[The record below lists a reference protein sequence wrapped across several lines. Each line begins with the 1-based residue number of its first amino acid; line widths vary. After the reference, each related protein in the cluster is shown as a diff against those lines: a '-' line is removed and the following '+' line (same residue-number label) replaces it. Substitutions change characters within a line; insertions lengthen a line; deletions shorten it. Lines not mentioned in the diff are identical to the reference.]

1 MTSLKKPSPLDF
13 KTQYGLALDDTD
25 DAIIVDL
32 FAGGGGASTGLEM
45 GLGRKVD
52 LAINHN
58 PAAISM
64 HEANHPHAEHLP
76 TDVWGIDPIA
86 STKDKTVGWLHASPD
101 CRHHSQAAG
110 GQPRK
115 KEIRDLSWVVVK
127 WAGKLQKLGRGPW
140 VISLENVK
148 QILQWGPLIAKRDK
162 ATGRVVRLDGTV
174 AQPGERVPRHEQFLV
189 PDPKRKGRTWR
200 QFLHALRGFG
210 YQVDYWVERNC
221 DYGDPTTR
229 QRLYLVATDGGFE
242 PVAAEKTHAAKPSK
256 GLKPYRTAAECID
269 WSDLGQSIRNRK
281 RPLAEATMRRI
292 AKGIE
297 KEVLQRA
304 KPFIVPIANWS
315 REAVHPVDQPLNTIT
330 AWPKGGA
337 FSVATPTL
345 IQVGYG
351 ERDGQA
357 PRVLELDE
365 PLGTVVA
372 GGIKHAVAAAHLVKF
387 RFDATGAPVD
397 QPMPTITS
405 GGECKRPAGA
415 AHALGL
421 ASAVLVGAAHG
432 DGKPDGVKRWGKG
445 FRSVEEPLPTV
456 TASGSGGHA
465 IATAFLAQMNGGYNT
480 TFSRPADAPMSTIT
494 NSGSQQQ
501 LATAHLVTL
510 RKGSHG
516 APVDGPLGTQ
526 TGTDHHGLVAAHLLH
541 LRGNCDA
548 RAADEPLHTVSAGG
562 THHGLVTA
570 EMVASSL
577 TPEQLDGALWV
588 SSFLMR
594 YHSTGGQWAKLD
606 DPLTTITTKD
616 RLALVTVWIS
626 GSPYVIVDIRLR
638 MLKPRELYRA
648 QGFPDSYIIERGHN
662 GQRFTLSQQVHMC
675 GNSVSPN
682 TMAAYARANDPWKRR
697 LRPSPQQV
705 AA

>member
-1 MTSLKKPSPLDF
+1 MSAALKKQVFEF

-76 TDVWGIDPIA
+76 TDVWGIDPIEA
-86 STKDKTVGWLHASPD
+86 TKGATVGWLHASPD

-115 KEIRDLSWVVVK
+115 KEIRDLSWVVIK
-127 WAGKLQKLGRGPW
+127 WAGKLHKLGRGPW

-162 ATGRVVRLDGTV
+162 STGRVVRLDGTV
-174 AQPGERVPRHEQFLV
+174 AGPGERVPRHEQFLV

-200 QFLHALRGFG
+200 QFLRALEGFG
-210 YQVDYWVERNC
+210 YHVDYWVERNC

-242 PVAAEKTHAAKPSK
+242 PVAAEKTHAAKPGK

-281 RPLAEATMRRI
+281 KPLAEATMRRI

-526 TGTDHHGLVAAHLLH
+526 TGTDHHGLV
-541 LRGNCDA
+541 
-548 RAADEPLHTVSAGG
+548 SAL
-562 THHGLVTA
+562 LVTNTTGHSSTPA
-570 EMVASSL
+570 DQPTPTVATGGHHMLVTPEMIAGSL
-577 TPEQLDGALWV
+577 TPEQLDGAVWV
-588 SSFLMR
+588 AAFLMK
-594 YHSTGGQWAKLD
+594 YHGMGENIRPLDEPVSTV
-606 DPLTTITTKD
+606 TTKD

-648 QGFPDSYIIERGHN
+648 QGFPDSYIIEWGHN

>member
-86 STKDKTVGWLHASPD
+86 STKGKTVGWLHASPD

-242 PVAAEKTHAAKPSK
+242 PVAAEKTHAAKSGK
-256 GLKPYRTAAECID
+256 GMKPYRTAAECID

-281 RPLAEATMRRI
+281 KPLAEATMRRI

-345 IQVGYG
+345 IQV
-351 ERDGQA
+351 
-357 PRVLELDE
+357 
-365 PLGTVVA
+365 
-372 GGIKHAVAAAHLVKF
+372 
-387 RFDATGAPVD
+387 
-397 QPMPTITS
+397 
-405 GGECKRPAGA
+405 
-415 AHALGL
+415 
-421 ASAVLVGAAHG
+421 
-432 DGKPDGVKRWGKG
+432 
-445 FRSVEEPLPTV
+445 
-456 TASGSGGHA
+456 
-465 IATAFLAQMNGGYNT
+465 
-480 TFSRPADAPMSTIT
+480 
-494 NSGSQQQ
+494 
-501 LATAHLVTL
+501 
-510 RKGSHG
+510 
-516 APVDGPLGTQ
+516 
-526 TGTDHHGLVAAHLLH
+526 
-541 LRGNCDA
+541 
-548 RAADEPLHTVSAGG
+548 
-562 THHGLVTA
+562 
-570 EMVASSL
+570 
-577 TPEQLDGALWV
+577 
-588 SSFLMR
+588 
-594 YHSTGGQWAKLD
+594 
-606 DPLTTITTKD
+606 
-616 RLALVTVWIS
+616 
-626 GSPYVIVDIRLR
+626 
-638 MLKPRELYRA
+638 
-648 QGFPDSYIIERGHN
+648 
-662 GQRFTLSQQVHMC
+662 
-675 GNSVSPN
+675 
-682 TMAAYARANDPWKRR
+682 
-697 LRPSPQQV
+697 
-705 AA
+705 

>member
-64 HEANHPHAEHLP
+64 HMANHPHAEHYQ
-76 TDVWGIDPIA
+76 TDVWGVDPLE
-86 STKDKTVGWLHASPD
+86 STGGKIVAWLHASPD

-115 KEIRDLSWVVVK
+115 KEIRDLSWVVPK
-127 WAGKLQKLGRGPW
+127 WAGKLRRHGKGPW

-162 ATGRVVRLDGTV
+162 ATGRVVKLDGTV
-174 AQPGERVPRHEQFLV
+174 AQPGERVPRDEQFLV
-189 PDPKRKGRTWR
+189 PDTGALTGSSARRWKRRCKFARHGQPKGRSWAH
-200 QFLHALRGFG
+200 FCEVLRGLG
-210 YQVDYWVERNC
+210 YTLEYWIERNC
-221 DYGDPTTR
+221 DYGDPTSR
-229 QRLYLVATDGGFE
+229 QRLYMVAVADGYE
-242 PVAAEKTHAAKPSK
+242 PAAPVKTHAATPAK
-256 GLKPYRTAAECID
+256 GMKPYRTAAECID

-304 KPFIVPIANWS
+304 QPFIVPIANWS
-315 REAVHPVDQPLNTIT
+315 REAVHPVDQPLNTVT

-351 ERDGQA
+351 ERNGQA

-421 ASAVLVGAAHG
+421 ASAVLVGAG
-432 DGKPDGVKRWGKG
+432 GPSYSGKPA
-445 FRSVEEPLPTV
+445 SVDPPLGTV
-456 TASGSGGHA
+456 VTENHRA

-480 TFSRPADAPMSTIT
+480 TFSRPADAPMSTVT

-501 LATAHLVTL
+501 LVT
-510 RKGSHG
+510 
-516 APVDGPLGTQ
+516 
-526 TGTDHHGLVAAHLLH
+526 AHLLH

-562 THHGLVTA
+562 QHHGLLTA

-577 TPEQLDGALWV
+577 TPEQLEGAIWV
-588 SSFLMR
+588 AAFLMK
-594 YHSTGGQWAKLD
+594 YHGTGENILALDQPLSTV
-606 DPLTTITTKD
+606 TTKD

-697 LRPSPQQV
+697 LRPTPQQAV

>member
-13 KTQYGLALDDTD
+13 KTQYGLALDAAD

-86 STKDKTVGWLHASPD
+86 STKGKTVGWLHASPD

-162 ATGRVVRLDGTV
+162 STGRVVRLDGTV
-174 AQPGERVPRHEQFLV
+174 AEPGERVPRHEQFLV

-200 QFLHALRGFG
+200 QFLRALEGFG
-210 YQVDYWVERNC
+210 YHIDYWVERNC

-229 QRLYLVATDGGFE
+229 QRLYLVAIDGGFE

-315 REAVHPVDQPLNTIT
+315 REAVHPVDQPLNTVT

-526 TGTDHHGLVAAHLLH
+526 TGTDHHGLV
-541 LRGNCDA
+541 
-548 RAADEPLHTVSAGG
+548 SAL
-562 THHGLVTA
+562 LVTNTTGHSSTPA
-570 EMVASSL
+570 DQPTPTVATGGHHMLVTPEMIAGSL
-577 TPEQLDGALWV
+577 TPEQLDGAVWV
-588 SSFLMR
+588 AAFLMK
-594 YHSTGGQWAKLD
+594 YHGMGENIRPLDEPVSTV
-606 DPLTTITTKD
+606 TTKD

-648 QGFPDSYIIERGHN
+648 QGFPDSYIIEWGHN

>member
-13 KTQYGLALDDTD
+13 KTQYGLALDAAD

-76 TDVWGIDPIA
+76 TDVWGIDPIEA
-86 STKDKTVGWLHASPD
+86 TKGATVGWLHASPD

-162 ATGRVVRLDGTV
+162 STGRVVRLDGTV
-174 AQPGERVPRHEQFLV
+174 AGPGERVPRHEQFLV

-200 QFLHALRGFG
+200 QFLRALEGFG
-210 YQVDYWVERNC
+210 YHVDYWVERNC

-229 QRLYLVATDGGFE
+229 QRLYLVATDGGFA
-242 PVAAEKTHAAKPSK
+242 PVAAEKTHAAKPGK

-281 RPLAEATMRRI
+281 KPLAEATMRRI

-297 KEVLQRA
+297 KEVFQRA

-387 RFDATGAPVD
+387 RFDAAGVPVD
-397 QPMPTITS
+397 EPMPTITS

-421 ASAVLVGAAHG
+421 ASAVLVGAG
-432 DGKPDGVKRWGKG
+432 
-445 FRSVEEPLPTV
+445 
-456 TASGSGGHA
+456 
-465 IATAFLAQMNGGYNT
+465 GGYT
-480 TFSRPADAPMSTIT
+480 TNIDEAETLTRARAVRQYECRETDLPWPVDYVRARVEYGVDHQDLELSRTQA
-494 NSGSQQQ
+494 
-501 LATAHLVTL
+501 LATAPADDRIYVAYDRDWDGNCLVWVPEAAGRTSNL
-510 RKGSHG
+510 AAARTWPLDHAGILTARG
-516 APVDGPLGTQ
+516 LAPWPKSYIDQHARPVA
-526 TGTDHHGLVAAHLLH
+526 VAASLNHKRV
-541 LRGNCDA
+541 LR
-548 RAADEPLHTVSAGG
+548 LF
-562 THHGLVTA
+562 GLK
-570 EMVASSL
+570 L
-577 TPEQLDGALWV
+577 PKPEHQ
-588 SSFLMR
+588 
-594 YHSTGGQWAKLD
+594 
-606 DPLTTITTKD
+606 
-616 RLALVTVWIS
+616 
-626 GSPYVIVDIRLR
+626 
-638 MLKPRELYRA
+638 
-648 QGFPDSYIIERGHN
+648 
-662 GQRFTLSQQVHMC
+662 GQRRLSYSTRLNCSGC
-675 GNSVSPN
+675 GRFITEHQRFDDCPN
-682 TMAAYARANDPWKRR
+682 CGARNAP
-697 LRPSPQQV
+697 
-705 AA
+705 

>member
-1 MTSLKKPSPLDF
+1 MTALKKPALMDF
-13 KTQYGLALDDTD
+13 KTQYGLALDEAD

-45 GLGRKVD
+45 GLGRQVA

-64 HEANHPHAEHLP
+64 HTANHPHAVHYQ
-76 TDVWGIDPIA
+76 TDVWGVDPLEA
-86 STKDKTVGWLHASPD
+86 TDGKLVAWLHASPD

-115 KEIRDLSWVVVK
+115 KEIRDLSWVVIK
-127 WAGKLQKLGRGPW
+127 WVGKLRRKRKGPW
-140 VISLENVK
+140 VLSLENVK
-148 QILQWGPLIAKRDK
+148 QILQWGPLVAKRDT
-162 ATGRVVRLDGTV
+162 ATGRVVKLDGTV
-174 AQPGERVPRHEQFLV
+174 AAPGEQVPRGEQFLV
-189 PDPKRKGRTWR
+189 PDTGAITGSAARRRKRRAKFQRHGQPKGRSWAH
-200 QFLHALRGFG
+200 FCDMLRGLG
-210 YQVDYWVERNC
+210 YQVEHWVERNC
-221 DYGDPTTR
+221 DYGDPTSR
-229 QRLYLVATDGGFE
+229 QRLYMVAVADGYE
-242 PVAAEKTHAAKPSK
+242 PVAPTKTHAAKPSK

-304 KPFIVPIANWS
+304 QPFIVPIANWS
-315 REAVHPVDQPLNTIT
+315 REAVHPVDQPLNTVT

-357 PRVLELDE
+357 PRVPGIDK

-387 RFDATGAPVD
+387 RFDATGSPVD
-397 QPMPTITS
+397 EPMPTITS

-421 ASAVLVGAAHG
+421 ASAVLVGAG
-432 DGKPDGVKRWGKG
+432 GPSYSGKPA
-445 FRSVEEPLPTV
+445 SVDQPLGTV
-456 TASGSGGHA
+456 VAENHRA

-480 TFSRPADAPMSTIT
+480 THSKPADAPMSTIT

-501 LATAHLVTL
+501 LVTA
-510 RKGSHG
+510 S
-516 APVDGPLGTQ
+516 
-526 TGTDHHGLVAAHLLH
+526 LLH

-562 THHGLVTA
+562 THHGLITA

-577 TPEQLDGALWV
+577 TPEQLEGATWV
-588 SSFLMR
+588 AAFLMK
-594 YHSTGGQWAKLD
+594 YHGTGENILPLDKPVSTV
-606 DPLTTITTKD
+606 TTKD

-648 QGFPDSYIIERGHN
+648 QGFPDSYIIDRGHDGREFN
-662 GQRFTLSQQVHMC
+662 LSEQVHMC
-675 GNSVSPN
+675 GNSVSPG
-682 TMAAYARANDPWKRR
+682 TMAAIARANDPWRAR
-697 LRPSPQQV
+697 QRQAV

>member
-1 MTSLKKPSPLDF
+1 MTSLKKPAPIDF
-13 KTQYGLALDDTD
+13 KTQYGLALDEAD

-45 GLGRKVD
+45 GLGRQVA

-64 HEANHPHAEHLP
+64 HEANHPHAIHKP
-76 TDVWGIDPIA
+76 TDIWGVDPIE
-86 STKDKTVGWLHASPD
+86 STQGRPVGWLHASPD

-115 KEIRDLSWVVVK
+115 KEIRDLSWVVAK
-127 WAGKLQKLGRGPW
+127 WAGKLQKAGQGPW

-148 QILQWGPLIAKRDK
+148 QILQWGPLVAKRDK
-162 ATGRVVRLDGTV
+162 ATGRVVKIDNTV
-174 AQPGERVPRHEQFLV
+174 AAAGEHVPRHEQFLV

-200 QFLHALRGFG
+200 QFVQTLRGFG
-210 YQVDYWVERNC
+210 YHVEYWIERNC
-221 DYGDPTTR
+221 DFGDPTSR
-229 QRLYLVATDGGFE
+229 QRLYMVATAGDVS
-242 PVAAEKTHAAKPSK
+242 PVAPAKTHAAKPAK
-256 GLKPYRTAAECID
+256 GQKPHRTAAECID
-269 WSDLGQSIRNRK
+269 WSDLGQSIRHRK

-304 KPFIVPIANWS
+304 QPFIVPLTHQGADRLHS
-315 REAVHPVDQPLNTIT
+315 LAEPFRTIT
-330 AWPKGGA
+330 AAHRGELA
-337 FSVATPTL
+337 LASPTL

-351 ERDGQA
+351 ERDGQQ
-357 PRVLELDE
+357 PRVPGLDK

-372 GGIKHAVAAAHLVKF
+372 GGGKHA
-387 RFDATGAPVD
+387 
-397 QPMPTITS
+397 
-405 GGECKRPAGA
+405 
-415 AHALGL
+415 L
-421 ASAVLVGAAHG
+421 ASAVLVGAG
-432 DGKPDGVKRWGKG
+432 GPSYGGKPVAVDQ
-445 FRSVEEPLPTV
+445 PLGTV
-456 TASGSGGHA
+456 VGENHRAV
-465 IATAFLAQMNGGYNT
+465 ATAFLAQANGGYNT
-480 TFSRPADAPMSTIT
+480 THSRPADAPISTIT
-494 NSGSQQQ
+494 NKGSQQQ
-501 LATAHLVTL
+501 LVTANLVTL
-510 RKGSHG
+510 RKGSNG

-526 TGTDHHGLVAAHLLH
+526 TGADHHGLVAAHLLH

-548 RAADEPLHTVSAGG
+548 RAADEPLHTISAGG
-562 THHGLVTA
+562 QHHGLLSALLVTNTTGHSSTPA
-570 EMVASSL
+570 DQPVPTVATGGHHMLVTPEMIAGSL

-588 SSFLMR
+588 SAFLMR
-594 YHSTGGQWAKLD
+594 YHSTGGQWAALD

-648 QGFPDSYIIERGHN
+648 QGFPDSYIIDRGHD
-662 GQRFTLSQQVHMC
+662 GRRFTLSEQVHMC
-675 GNSVSPN
+675 GNSVSPG
-682 TMAAYARANDPWKRR
+682 TMAAIARANDPWR
-697 LRPSPQQV
+697 LRPLHAR

>member
-13 KTQYGLALDDTD
+13 KTQYGLALDAAD

-86 STKDKTVGWLHASPD
+86 STKGKTVGWLHASPD

-242 PVAAEKTHAAKPSK
+242 PVAAEKTHAAKPGK

-281 RPLAEATMRRI
+281 KPLAEATMRRI

-315 REAVHPVDQPLNTIT
+315 REAVHPVDQPLNTVT

-526 TGTDHHGLVAAHLLH
+526 TGTDHHGLV
-541 LRGNCDA
+541 
-548 RAADEPLHTVSAGG
+548 SAL
-562 THHGLVTA
+562 LVTNTTGHSSTPA
-570 EMVASSL
+570 DQPAPTVATGGHHMLVTPEMIAGSL
-577 TPEQLDGALWV
+577 TPEQLDGAVWV
-588 SSFLMR
+588 AAFLMK
-594 YHSTGGQWAKLD
+594 YHGMGENIRPLDEPVSTV
-606 DPLTTITTKD
+606 TTKD

>member
-1 MTSLKKPSPLDF
+1 MTSMKKPAPLDF
-13 KTQYGLALDDTD
+13 KTQFGLALDESD

-32 FAGGGGASTGLEM
+32 FAGGGGASTGLEI
-45 GLGRKVD
+45 GLGRQVA

-64 HEANHPHAEHLP
+64 HMANHPHAAHYQ
-76 TDVWGIDPIA
+76 TDVWGVDPLE
-86 STKDKTVGWLHASPD
+86 STSGKTVAWLHASPD

-115 KEIRDLSWVVVK
+115 KEIRDLSWVVIK
-127 WAGKLQKLGRGPW
+127 WAGKLRRASKGPW

-148 QILQWGPLIAKRDK
+148 QILQWGPLVAKRDK
-162 ATGRVVRLDGTV
+162 ETGRVVKLDGTV
-174 AQPGERVPRHEQFLV
+174 AAPGEQVPRGEQFLI
-189 PDPKRKGRTWR
+189 PDSGAITGSAARRRKRRTKFLRHGQPKGRSWEHFR
-200 QFLHALRGFG
+200 QMLIGLG
-210 YQVDYWVERNC
+210 YQVEHWVERNC
-221 DYGDPTTR
+221 DYGDPTSR
-229 QRLYLVATDGGFE
+229 QRLYMVATADDFE
-242 PVAAEKTHAAKPSK
+242 AVAPVKTHAAKPAK

-269 WSDLGQSIRNRK
+269 WRDLGNSIRGRK

-304 KPFIVPIANWS
+304 QPFIVPIANWS
-315 REAVHPVDQPLNTIT
+315 REAIHPEDKPLNTVT
-330 AWPKGGA
+330 AWPKGGTFA
-337 FSVATPTL
+337 LGSPTL

-351 ERDGQA
+351 EREGQA
-357 PRVLELDE
+357 PRVPGVDK

-372 GGIKHAVAAAHLVKF
+372 GGIKHAVA
-387 RFDATGAPVD
+387 
-397 QPMPTITS
+397 
-405 GGECKRPAGA
+405 
-415 AHALGL
+415 
-421 ASAVLVGAAHG
+421 SAVLVGAG
-432 DGKPDGVKRWGKG
+432 GPNYSGKPVPVDQ
-445 FRSVEEPLPTV
+445 PLGTV
-456 TASGSGGHA
+456 MTENHRA
-465 IATAFLAQMNGGYNT
+465 IASAFMVQANGGYNT
-480 TFSRPADAPMSTIT
+480 THCRAMETPMSTIT
-494 NSGSQQQ
+494 NKGSQQQ

-516 APVDGPLGTQ
+516 GPVDAPLGTQ
-526 TGTDHHGLVAAHLLH
+526 TGNDHHGLVAAHLLH

-548 RAADEPLHTVSAGG
+548 RPAGEPLQTISAGG
-562 THHGLVTA
+562 QHHGVVSA
-570 EMVASSL
+570 EMVGASL

-588 SSFLMR
+588 SAFLMR
-594 YHSTGGQWAKLD
+594 YHSTGGQWAALG

-648 QGFPDSYIIERGHN
+648 QGFPDSYIIDRGHDGREFN
-662 GQRFTLSQQVHMC
+662 LSEQVHMC
-675 GNSVSPN
+675 GNSVSPG
-682 TMAAYARANDPWKRR
+682 TMAAIARANDPWKLRR
-697 LRPSPQQV
+697 KAEM

>member
-13 KTQYGLALDDTD
+13 KTQYGLALDAAD

-86 STKDKTVGWLHASPD
+86 STKGKTVGWLHASPD

-281 RPLAEATMRRI
+281 KPLAEATMRRI

-526 TGTDHHGLVAAHLLH
+526 TGTDHHGLV
-541 LRGNCDA
+541 
-548 RAADEPLHTVSAGG
+548 SAL
-562 THHGLVTA
+562 LVTNTTGHSSTPA
-570 EMVASSL
+570 DQPTPTVATGGHHMLVTPEMIAGSL
-577 TPEQLDGALWV
+577 TPEQLDGAVWV
-588 SSFLMR
+588 AAFLMK
-594 YHSTGGQWAKLD
+594 YHGMGENIRPLDEPVSTV
-606 DPLTTITTKD
+606 TTKD

-648 QGFPDSYIIERGHN
+648 QGFPDSYIIEWGHN

>member
-45 GLGRKVD
+45 GLGRQVA

-76 TDVWGIDPIA
+76 TDVWGIDPIEA
-86 STKDKTVGWLHASPD
+86 TKGATVGWLHASPD

-110 GQPRK
+110 SQPRK

-127 WAGKLQKLGRGPW
+127 WAGKLHKLGRGPW

-200 QFLHALRGFG
+200 QFVQTLRGFG

-281 RPLAEATMRRI
+281 KPLAEATMRRI

-526 TGTDHHGLVAAHLLH
+526 TGTDHHGLV
-541 LRGNCDA
+541 
-548 RAADEPLHTVSAGG
+548 SAL
-562 THHGLVTA
+562 LVTNTTGHSSTPA
-570 EMVASSL
+570 DQPAPTVATGGHHMLVTPEMIAGSL

-588 SSFLMR
+588 SAFLMR

-697 LRPSPQQV
+697 LRPRPQQV